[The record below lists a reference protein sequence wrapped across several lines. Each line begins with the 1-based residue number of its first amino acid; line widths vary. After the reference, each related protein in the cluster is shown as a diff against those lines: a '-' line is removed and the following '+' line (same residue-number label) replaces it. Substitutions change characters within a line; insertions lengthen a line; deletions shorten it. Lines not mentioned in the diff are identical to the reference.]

1 MRVNL
6 LIWLINSNHGFP
18 LSFKQYSNDRSTRL
32 FACAAAMGEACH
44 E

>member
-1 MRVNL
+1 MGHKL
-6 LIWLINSNHGFP
+6 LIRLINSHHGLS

-32 FACAAAMGEACH
+32 FAWAAAIGEACH

>member
-1 MRVNL
+1 MGQKLPLR
-6 LIWLINSNHGFP
+6 LINSHHGLS
-18 LSFKQYSNDRSTRL
+18 LSFKQKSNDRSTRL

>member
-1 MRVNL
+1 MGLKLPIR
-6 LIWLINSNHGFP
+6 LINSHHGLP

-32 FACAAAMGEACH
+32 FACAAAIGEACH